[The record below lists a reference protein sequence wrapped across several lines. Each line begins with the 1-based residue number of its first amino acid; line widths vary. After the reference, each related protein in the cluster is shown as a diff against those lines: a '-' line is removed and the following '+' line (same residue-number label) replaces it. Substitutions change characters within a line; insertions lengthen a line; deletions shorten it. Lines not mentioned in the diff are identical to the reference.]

1 MLGGFNFFRYNR
13 SMGKKKK
20 KRPEVYT
27 GTIEKHAKGF
37 GFVRQGEGEDIFIG
51 PSNMHGAMNGD
62 LVEVDLLPPYL
73 WNKSK
78 EGIVTKVLERNYKE
92 VVGTFQKNKKFG
104 FVVSDDKKN
113 PDDVF
118 IKKEFFKN
126 AQDGDKV
133 VAKITKYPDNLSR
146 AEGRITQVIAK
157 AGEAGG
163 DISALIRSRGLFET
177 FPSRVNAE
185 AKFLFKQG
193 ILPEELNGRLD
204 LRDKKIFTIDGP
216 TAKDLDDA
224 VSIEKLENGNY
235 LLGVHIADV
244 SHYVKEDSNLD
255 KEALKRGTSI
265 YLVNRVVPMLPKLL
279 SNGICSLNPKEDRLT
294 LSCIMEINQKGEVIN
309 HTIENSVIRSCARL
323 VYDDVSDILENDD
336 KVLSDKYAFIFE
348 EIREMGQLAD
358 ILRQKRKQQGSLDF
372 DLEEAVIEV
381 DEEERPI
388 RIEVEPRRTANRLI
402 EEFMLIANETVAE
415 HFFWMEIPFVYRVHE
430 SPDGEKITELRNY
443 LSNFGIT
450 LKGSPDNVHPK
461 MISTIIDGLEGKPYE
476 AIVSRVIL
484 RTMKKAYYDTSCE
497 GHFGLAFKYY
507 CHFTSPIRRYPDL
520 IIHRMIKAVLSGTMD
535 EARTAKYRMDTEFAA
550 EQSSVTER
558 QAQELEREVEKLKK
572 AQYMQQHIGDEFDG
586 IVSGITDFGVYVE
599 LPNTIEGMAFAKDL
613 TRTYQ
618 LGEKVKIQ
626 VLDARP
632 EDRQID
638 FRILTNSVDN
648 PRDDIDD
655 IDENKDNEK

>member
-37 GFVRQGEGEDIFIG
+37 GFVRQGEGDDIFIG

-157 AGEAGG
+157 AGETGG

-336 KVLSDKYAFIFE
+336 KVLSDKYAFILE

-586 IVSGITDFGVYVE
+586 IVSGITEFGIYVE
-599 LPNTIEGMAFAKDL
+599 LQNTIEGMAFAKDL

-618 LGEKVKIQ
+618 LGEKVRIQ

-638 FRILTNSVDN
+638 FRILTDLADN

>member
-92 VVGTFQKNKKFG
+92 VIGTFQKNKKFG

-177 FPSRVNAE
+177 FPSRANAE

-323 VYDDVSDILENDD
+323 VYDDVSDIL
-336 KVLSDKYAFIFE
+336 
-348 EIREMGQLAD
+348 
-358 ILRQKRKQQGSLDF
+358 
-372 DLEEAVIEV
+372 
-381 DEEERPI
+381 
-388 RIEVEPRRTANRLI
+388 
-402 EEFMLIANETVAE
+402 
-415 HFFWMEIPFVYRVHE
+415 
-430 SPDGEKITELRNY
+430 
-443 LSNFGIT
+443 
-450 LKGSPDNVHPK
+450 
-461 MISTIIDGLEGKPYE
+461 
-476 AIVSRVIL
+476 
-484 RTMKKAYYDTSCE
+484 
-497 GHFGLAFKYY
+497 
-507 CHFTSPIRRYPDL
+507 
-520 IIHRMIKAVLSGTMD
+520 
-535 EARTAKYRMDTEFAA
+535 
-550 EQSSVTER
+550 
-558 QAQELEREVEKLKK
+558 
-572 AQYMQQHIGDEFDG
+572 
-586 IVSGITDFGVYVE
+586 
-599 LPNTIEGMAFAKDL
+599 
-613 TRTYQ
+613 
-618 LGEKVKIQ
+618 
-626 VLDARP
+626 
-632 EDRQID
+632 
-638 FRILTNSVDN
+638 
-648 PRDDIDD
+648 
-655 IDENKDNEK
+655 

>member
-133 VAKITKYPDNLSR
+133 VAKITKYPDNFSR

-224 VSIEKLENGNY
+224 VSIEKLENGNC

-336 KVLSDKYAFIFE
+336 KVLSDKYAFILE
-348 EIREMGQLAD
+348 EIREMGKLAD

-638 FRILTNSVDN
+638 FRILTNSADN
-648 PRDDIDD
+648 TRDDIDD

>member
-1 MLGGFNFFRYNR
+1 
-13 SMGKKKK
+13 MGKKKK

-37 GFVRQGEGEDIFIG
+37 GFVRQEEGEDIFIG
-51 PSNMHGAMNGD
+51 PSNMNGAMNGD

-78 EGIVTKVLERNYKE
+78 EGIVTRVLERNYEE

-133 VAKITKYPDNLSR
+133 VAKIIKYPDNFSR
-146 AEGRITQVIAK
+146 AEGKITQVIAK
-157 AGEAGG
+157 SGEVGS

-224 VSIEKLENGNY
+224 VSIERLENGNY

-244 SHYVKEDSNLD
+244 SHYVREDSNLD

-279 SNGICSLNPKEDRLT
+279 SNGICSLNPQEDRLT
-294 LSCIMEINQKGEVIN
+294 LSCIMEIDEKGEVVN
-309 HTIENSVIRSCARL
+309 HTIDNSVIRSCARL
-323 VYDDVSDILENDD
+323 VYDDVSDILEKDD
-336 KVLSDKYAFIFE
+336 KELSDKYAFILE
-348 EIREMGQLAD
+348 EIKEMGQLAD
-358 ILRQKRKQQGSLDF
+358 ILRRKRKQQGSLDF

-381 DEEERPI
+381 DEEENPV

-415 HFFWMEIPFVYRVHE
+415 HFFWMDIPFVYRVHE

-520 IIHRMIKAVLSGTMD
+520 IIHRMIKAVLSGFMD
-535 EARTAKYRMDTEFAA
+535 EAKTAKYRMDTEFAA

-572 AQYMQQHIGDEFDG
+572 AQYMQQHIGEEFDG
-586 IVSGITDFGVYVE
+586 IVSGITEFGVYVE
-599 LPNTIEGMAFAKDL
+599 LANTIEGMAFAKDL
-613 TRTYQ
+613 TRAYQ
-618 LGEKVKIQ
+618 LGEKVRIQ

-638 FRILTNSVDN
+638 FRILRDSTDN
-648 PRDDIDD
+648 PEDNIE
-655 IDENKDNEK
+655 ENKDNEEQNYG